1 LVKITTLRE
10 DKVIASI
17 KKAFP
22 RYELGNYTDLG
33 RLLQP
38 QDFRYKNRTR
48 LEQEFTYKIIQAFHD
63 IIITM
68 QHLDKKRQAK
78 ILTSLQFNDFL
89 SRIINPVNKDDKIHE
104 DYLASYYTNMVKH
117 GMKGITN
124 HLPREFTELIDQHLK
139 PLITLLNSIS
149 EYSKQ
154 VGKKGSTAY
163 GARFEVWSERETL

>member
-1 LVKITTLRE
+1 MDKNTTLRE
-10 DKVIASI
+10 DKVLSGL
-17 KKAFP
+17 KVTFP
-22 RYELGNYTDLG
+22 SYKLGNYVDLG

-38 QDFRYKNRTR
+38 ENFRYKNRTR
-48 LEQEFTYKIIQAFHD
+48 LEQEFTYKIINAFHD
-63 IIITM
+63 IIITL
-68 QHLDKKRQAK
+68 QHLDKKRQAQ
-78 ILTSLQFNDFL
+78 ILTSPEFTDFMA
-89 SRIINPVNKDDKIHE
+89 RIISPVNKDDSIHE

-163 GARFEVWSERETL
+163 GNRFEVWSERETL